1 MPKYKK
7 TAMCLTEKNVC
18 AGLLVGSVLM
28 NQKSI
33 IKESVFKQ
41 KHT

>member
-7 TAMCLTEKNVC
+7 TAVCLTEKNVC

-28 NQKSI
+28 NQKRI
-33 IKESVFKQ
+33 IKKSVFKQ
-41 KHT
+41 KYT

>member
-18 AGLLVGSVLM
+18 AELLVVSMLM
-28 NQKSI
+28 NQKFI
-33 IKESVFKQ
+33 IKENVFKQ